1 MTMAQISGVPL
12 SQALVEVLAQVL
24 VLRALTDCLGLDSAV
39 LDSAVLDTAVL
50 DTAVLDTAVLDS
62 VVQVLAQDLAPSSDR
77 LTAALDQ
84 LRQRKF
90 NITRVCVF
98 ILAHCVRYRYGHTGA
113 SRVTSTSTRVVNG
126 KRVVTKT

>member
-1 MTMAQISGVPL
+1 MAQISVEPL

-24 VLRALTDCLGLDSAV
+24 VLRALMQSLGLELAGLDSAV
-39 LDSAVLDTAVL
+39 LDSVG
-50 DTAVLDTAVLDS
+50 LDTAVLDS
-62 VVQVLAQDLAPSSDR
+62 VVEVLAQDLAPSSDR